1 MLLASV
7 LALVSARAQDPLEGL
22 RQTVPGEPGTDYPIL
37 AAIPPHS
44 FSCEVTLSKVHH
56 CQRMTFPLQ
65 GKVFGGFYADP
76 ELDCQGYHVCVQ
88 GRYSVI

>member
-7 LALVSARAQDPLEGL
+7 LALVSARAQDALEGL

-44 FSCEVTLSKVHH
+44 FSCEVTL
-56 CQRMTFPLQ
+56 
-65 GKVFGGFYADP
+65 
-76 ELDCQGYHVCVQ
+76 
-88 GRYSVI
+88 